1 MNKKKQQTKGTIYMP
16 IIQVALVT
24 YLISAGIMGIYFNW
38 LYAVEHGFLA
48 WFFFG
53 EIIASLKGLV
63 WPFFIY
69 F

>member
-1 MNKKKQQTKGTIYMP
+1 MP
-16 IIQVALVT
+16 IIQVALVA

-53 EIIASLKGLV
+53 EIISTLKGLV

>member
-1 MNKKKQQTKGTIYMP
+1 MNKNKQQTKGDIYMP
-16 IIQVALVT
+16 IIQVALVV

-53 EIIASLKGLV
+53 EIISTLKGLV